1 MRKVLKL
8 AAVVVFAV
16 AFAVPAFA
24 QEPMPEFHEGFE
36 EGIGGWLTD
45 DTAGQEGWCG
55 DIEQFESGSG
65 PVSPSAG
72 SGYAVVRHG
81 GCNEYW
87 TENGFPDGSGPF
99 RPFGEFSESWPSTSS
114 WFGTA
119 RPSSP
124 RT

>member
-36 EGIGGWLTD
+36 EGIGG
-45 DTAGQEGWCG
+45 
-55 DIEQFESGSG
+55 
-65 PVSPSAG
+65 
-72 SGYAVVRHG
+72 
-81 GCNEYW
+81 CNEYW

-114 WFGTA
+114 WSGTA